1 MAALAALA
9 SVLALAAGAAGRQSA
24 TLTVIADGLNNPRGV
39 TVTRAGVVFVAE
51 AGKAGTTCLT
61 QDTCLGTTSSVTR
74 WRNGR
79 KARIVSGLPSIGG
92 KDGFFAVGADGVA
105 VDPAG
110 PLYIAMTDEPGAS
123 RRRTCPPAWPACSA
137 RSSATRPGPGVTRAA
152 DVSGAECAN
161 NYDKTDRNSNP
172 YAILAVGPG
181 RQVVVDAGANAL
193 FDVDGGK
200 VELLAVFPQ
209 TARGAE
215 SVPTSVA
222 LGPDG
227 AYYIG
232 EFVGEPAKGKPRR
245 WEARVWKVVRDQKPT
260 VHLRGFN
267 AITGLAFGLDGTLF
281 VTEWTI
287 DPTNQNEA
295 RGDVVK
301 IAPDGK
307 RARIA
312 FGELHFP
319 SGAAV
324 GPDGSLYVS
333 NWSIL
338 SRPARRVGP
347 VRREDGRARAH
358 LLAVGGIVTHSPRH
372 GTASIDDGRRSP
384 ARPPP
389 PWATSVLAHGLAR
402 TLDVDLRL
410 APRRRAAARS

>member
-9 SVLALAAGAAGRQSA
+9 SVLALAAGAAGRPSA

-79 KARIVSGLPSIGG
+79 KARVVSALPSIGG
-92 KDGFFAVGADGVA
+92 KDGSFAVGAGGVA

-110 PLYIAMTDEPGAS
+110 PLYIAMTDVPGCKPPPNLPSSVAGVLGKVV
-123 RRRTCPPAWPACSA
+123 RYTART
-137 RSSATRPGPGVTRAA
+137 GVTRAA

-193 FDVDGGK
+193 LDVDGGK
-200 VELLAVFPQ
+200 VELLAVLPQ
-209 TARGAE
+209 TARGAQ

-227 AYYIG
+227 AYYVG

-245 WEARVWKVVRDQKPT
+245 WEARVWKVVRGQKPT

-287 DPTNQNEA
+287 DPANQNEA
-295 RGDVVK
+295 RGDVVR

-338 SRPARRVGP
+338 TDTPASTGP
-347 VRREDGRARAH
+347 FAGKTGELVRIAN
-358 LLAVGGIVTHSPRH
+358 P
-372 GTASIDDGRRSP
+372 
-384 ARPPP
+384 
-389 PWATSVLAHGLAR
+389 
-402 TLDVDLRL
+402 
-410 APRRRAAARS
+410 